1 MSSIFKRIARRL
13 DAADY
18 YIDAQFRRLRRRYRP
33 SPVQIIPFDG
43 HGTPQTLYFGGRLLE
58 GAAITKAQESDELWD
73 NLRAMYQR
81 ILTREVPR
89 ALVYADFAGGRLET
103 ETDQEGYYNFE
114 LHLAAPLDT
123 AAEPWQQVE
132 LTVPVQPGVV
142 EPVVE
147 TGRVLVPTPAAEFG
161 VISDIDDTIL
171 QTFATSWIKMTLTIL
186 MNNARTR
193 LPFPGIA
200 AFYQALQ
207 RGGAGNAFNPFFY
220 ISSSPWNMYDLLG
233 DFMDLNAIPRG
244 PLFLQDFGI
253 DENKFF
259 AGGHS
264 SHKMAQIRR
273 VLTTHGRLP
282 FILVGDSGQH
292 DPEIYLEA
300 VESFPGRIQAVY
312 IRDVSDDVRR
322 SSVQAIIARAAEL
335 GVPMLLVPDSDA
347 AAAHAAGFGWVAP
360 ASLPAVA
367 ENVEQDK
374 GPAQKIEE
382 AIEEVAEEVGKEVRE
397 RVSDA
402 DDTRPETG
410 PNK

>member
-1 MSSIFKRIARRL
+1 MSSILKRIARRL

-18 YIDAQFRRLRRRYRP
+18 FIDHQFRRLRRRYRP

-58 GAAITKAQESDELWD
+58 GKAIAEAQETDDLWD

-89 ALVYADFAGGRLET
+89 AQVYADFAGRRLET
-103 ETDQEGYYNFE
+103 ETDQEGYYTFE
-114 LHLAAPLDT
+114 LHLAAPLDA

-132 LTVPVQPGVV
+132 LIVPVQPGVI
-142 EPVVE
+142 EPVIE
-147 TGRVLVPTPAAEFG
+147 SGRVLVPPAAAEFG

-171 QTFATSWIKMTLTIL
+171 QTFATSWIKMALTIL

-220 ISSSPWNMYDLLG
+220 VSSSPWNMYDLLA
-233 DFMDLNAIPRG
+233 DFMDLNDIPRG

-264 SHKMAQIRR
+264 GHKMAQIKR
-273 VLTTHGRLP
+273 VLTTHGALP

-292 DPEIYLEA
+292 DPEIYLQVIEN
-300 VESFPGRIQAVY
+300 FPDRIRAVY

-347 AAAHAAGFGWVAP
+347 AAAHAAGFRWIAP

-374 GPAQKIEE
+374 EPANKLEQVIEE
-382 AIEEVAEEVGKEVRE
+382 IAEEVRGEEGGRI
-397 RVSDA
+397 DPA
-402 DDTRPETG
+402 
-410 PNK
+410 N